1 MSPLNDLAK
10 KAEEHFEEI
19 DYIKN
24 ENISKKKRKDKKD
37 EKVDEEPYFK
47 PIREPTKEEQRNM
60 LAKSIEIMIIVTLEN
75 HIFMYQMRRLQ
86 WK

>member
-19 DYIKN
+19 VYINN
-24 ENISKKKRKDKKD
+24 ENITKKKRKNKKD
-37 EKVDEEPYFK
+37 EQVDEEPYFE

-60 LAKSIEIMIIVTLEN
+60 LAKSIEIMIIITLEN
-75 HIFMYQMRRLQ
+75 HIYKF
-86 WK
+86 